1 MCLGQRKQAHSL
13 TKKFYATEN
22 GDGYHHHRHHHRYHQ
37 VLNAASIKRS
47 SVRGKRTTTIS
58 CLNIQPIW
66 SVETAEDDA
75 WSLVI
80 VFLYGRL
87 PTQSWIK
94 STVLPLYF
102 FFFFWLRQQRG
113 HIPLMILWCRNRG
126 VPLELA
132 WMWITVVVFGFLD
145 VGKRLA
151 LSSSALRKIW
161 P

>member
-22 GDGYHHHRHHHRYHQ
+22 GDGYHRHHHRYHQ
-37 VLNAASIKRS
+37 GLNAAFIKRS
-47 SVRGKRTTTIS
+47 SMRGKRTRTIS

-66 SVETAEDDA
+66 SVETAEDA

-87 PTQSWIK
+87 PTQSSIK
-94 STVLPLYF
+94 STVLPLY

-113 HIPLMILWCRNRG
+113 HIPLILWCRTRG
-126 VPLELA
+126 VPLEVA
-132 WMWITVVVFGFLD
+132 
-145 VGKRLA
+145 
-151 LSSSALRKIW
+151 
-161 P
+161 

>member
-1 MCLGQRKQAHSL
+1 MCLGQKKQAHSL

-22 GDGYHHHRHHHRYHQ
+22 GDGYHHHRYHQ

-66 SVETAEDDA
+66 SVESAEDA

-102 FFFFWLRQQRG
+102 FFFFWLRQQRV
-113 HIPLMILWCRNRG
+113 HIPLMILWCRTWG

-151 LSSSALRKIW
+151 FFVVCPEKNLALSI
-161 P
+161 